1 MLRYPGFLDPRHLDM
16 VSLKII
22 KTAQYLYRV
31 RKFHMCMLHPHII
44 HEHYICRDS
53 ARCMPKKHIDREQ

>member
-1 MLRYPGFLDPRHLDM
+1 MAPIPRLLRSTPLRYM
-16 VSLKII
+16 SLKII
-22 KTAQYLYRV
+22 KAAQYLYSV

-44 HEHYICRDS
+44 HEYYICRDS